1 MAAHIGAPA
10 RPQPLV
16 AARSSS
22 PKNADELCALLR
34 AARAAWP
41 ASPGAEP
48 APYAPILKAVEKARK
63 DLRQRKAG
71 AVYAKLLRELDA
83 PHVLLRAPRRNST
96 PTTKATLT
104 STPGRSAALRRGGR
118 AAYVPSFLMNLL
130 DLADCPA
137 TRLFLARPECFH
149 FESDFLLMP
158 NPAYYDYDAAVESP
172 AGYARKVLRRGLGF
186 GLVAW
191 FVHPELRKR
200 ARFFRCHPDLRVAS
214 RLIGDAAPPS
224 PRRPP
229 SPGSFRQRSDSYAPP
244 SPRRGVPSPP
254 SPSGRPRTG
263 SFDYAVVSK
272 PPPPAPVLLGS
283 PSFVAR
289 RAAASPRAPSPR
301 NAPAT
306 PTTAARPLAPA
317 TPTKLAESPVYVGD
331 VLGSSADAVPYLY
344 DDSDLRPEHASKLEA
359 LETAIRLHVRTT
371 YGHAAARALRAD
383 GIYFHRQHALYSEPD
398 RAWTFTAHTH
408 VAIGRARTPAC
419 YCHSA
424 TLGDVVARLR
434 APPSA
439 ATPPLELLNMPRD
452 ADALAEARRRLVDAG
467 FWVSRTLSPQDLAF
481 EDLLAAVAA
490 SRAAPPLV

>member
-137 TRLFLARPECFH
+137 TRLFLARPECFL

-158 NPAYYDYDAAVESP
+158 NPAYYDYDAAVASP
-172 AGYARKVLRRGLGF
+172 AGYARKVLRKGLGF

-191 FVHPELRKR
+191 YVHPELRKR

-214 RLIGDAAPPS
+214 RLIGEAAPPS
-224 PRRPP
+224 PL
-229 SPGSFRQRSDSYAPP
+229 P

-272 PPPPAPVLLGS
+272 PPPAPILLGS

-306 PTTAARPLAPA
+306 PTTAARPPAP
-317 TPTKLAESPVYVGD
+317 KVESPVYVGD

-371 YGHAAARALRAD
+371 YGHAAARALLAD

-398 RAWTFTAHTH
+398 RAWTH
-408 VAIGRARTPAC
+408 VAVR
-419 YCHSA
+419 HSHF
-424 TLGDVVARLR
+424 TV
-434 APPSA
+434 PKTS
-439 ATPPLELLNMPRD
+439 T
-452 ADALAEARRRLVDAG
+452 
-467 FWVSRTLSPQDLAF
+467 SST
-481 EDLLAAVAA
+481 
-490 SRAAPPLV
+490 

>member
-10 RPQPLV
+10 RSQPLV

-34 AARAAWP
+34 SARTAWP
-41 ASPGAEP
+41 ASTGAEP

-96 PTTKATLT
+96 PATKATLT

-137 TRLFLARPECFH
+137 TRLFLARPECFC

-158 NPAYYDYDAAVESP
+158 NPAYYDYDAAVQSP
-172 AGYARKVLRRGLGF
+172 ASYARKVLRRGLGF

-214 RLIGDAAPPS
+214 RLIGEAAPPS
-224 PRRPP
+224 PL
-229 SPGSFRQRSDSYAPP
+229 P

-254 SPSGRPRTG
+254 STPTGRPRTG
-263 SFDYAVVSK
+263 SYDYTMK
-272 PPPPAPVLLGS
+272 PPPPAPILLGS

-306 PTTAARPLAPA
+306 PTAAARPPAPT
-317 TPTKLAESPVYVGD
+317 TPAKLVEAPVYVGD

-398 RAWTFTAHTH
+398 RAWTH
-408 VAIGRARTPAC
+408 VAVR
-419 YCHSA
+419 HSHF
-424 TLGDVVARLR
+424 TV
-434 APPSA
+434 PKTS
-439 ATPPLELLNMPRD
+439 T
-452 ADALAEARRRLVDAG
+452 
-467 FWVSRTLSPQDLAF
+467 
-481 EDLLAAVAA
+481 A
-490 SRAAPPLV
+490 ST

>member
-1 MAAHIGAPA
+1 MAAHVGAPA

-16 AARSSS
+16 AARNPS
-22 PKNADELCALLR
+22 PRHDADELCSLLR
-34 AARAAWP
+34 AARVAWP
-41 ASPGAEP
+41 ASTGAEP

-137 TRLFLARPECFH
+137 TRLFLARPECFI

-158 NPAYYDYDAAVESP
+158 NPAYYDYDAAVQSP
-172 AGYARKVLRRGLGF
+172 ASYARKVLRRGLGF

-214 RLIGDAAPPS
+214 RLIGEAAPPS
-224 PRRPP
+224 PL
-229 SPGSFRQRSDSYAPP
+229 P

-254 SPSGRPRTG
+254 STPTGRPRTG
-263 SFDYAVVSK
+263 SYDYTMK
-272 PPPPAPVLLGS
+272 PPPPAPILLGS

-301 NAPAT
+301 NAPAS
-306 PTTAARPLAPA
+306 PTARAAASQRVPRNAPA
-317 TPTKLAESPVYVGD
+317 TPPAAARTPAPKTPAKLVEAPVYVGD

-398 RAWTFTAHTH
+398 RAWTFTAHAH

-424 TLGDVVARLR
+424 TLSDVVARLR

-481 EDLLAAVAA
+481 EDLLEAAT
-490 SRAAPPLV
+490 RAPLV

>member
-16 AARSSS
+16 AARSRST
-22 PKNADELCALLR
+22 NDAEELCALLR
-34 AARAAWP
+34 AARTAWP
-41 ASPGAEP
+41 ASTGAEP

-137 TRLFLARPECFH
+137 TRLFLARPECFL

-158 NPAYYDYDAAVESP
+158 NPAYYDYDAAVQSP
-172 AGYARKVLRRGLGF
+172 ASYARKVLRRGLGF

-214 RLIGDAAPPS
+214 RLIGEAAPPS
-224 PRRPP
+224 PL
-229 SPGSFRQRSDSYAPP
+229 P

-254 SPSGRPRTG
+254 STPTGRPRTG
-263 SFDYAVVSK
+263 SYDYTMK
-272 PPPPAPVLLGS
+272 PPPPAPILLGS

-301 NAPAT
+301 NAPASPTARAAASQRVPRNAPAT
-306 PTTAARPLAPA
+306 PTTAARPPAPEA
-317 TPTKLAESPVYVGD
+317 TPAKLVEAPVYVGD

-359 LETAIRLHVRTT
+359 LETGIRLHVRTT
-371 YGHAAARALRAD
+371 YGHVAARALRAD

-398 RAWTFTAHTH
+398 RAWTFTAHAH

-481 EDLLAAVAA
+481 EDLLEAAT
-490 SRAAPPLV
+490 RAPLV

>member
-158 NPAYYDYDAAVESP
+158 NPAYYDYEAAVQSP
-172 AGYARKVLRRGLGF
+172 AAYARKVLRRGLGF

-191 FVHPELRKR
+191 YVHPELRKR

-224 PRRPP
+224 PL
-229 SPGSFRQRSDSYAPP
+229 P

-306 PTTAARPLAPA
+306 PTAAARPLAPA

-371 YGHAAARALRAD
+371 YGSIASRALRAD
-383 GIYFHRQHALYSEPD
+383 GVYFHRQHALYSEPD
-398 RAWTFTAHTH
+398 RAWTFTAHVH

-424 TLGDVVARLR
+424 TLGDVVKRLR

-439 ATPPLELLNMPRD
+439 ATPPLELLNVPCEPEARD
-452 ADALAEARRRLVDAG
+452 EARRRLVDAG

-481 EDLLAAVAA
+481 EDLLEAAT
-490 SRAAPPLV
+490 RAPLV

>member
-1 MAAHIGAPA
+1 V
-10 RPQPLV
+10 Q
-16 AARSSS
+16 S
-22 PKNADELCALLR
+22 
-34 AARAAWP
+34 P
-41 ASPGAEP
+41 AS
-48 APYAPILKAVEKARK
+48 
-63 DLRQRKAG
+63 
-71 AVYAKLLRELDA
+71 
-83 PHVLLRAPRRNST
+83 
-96 PTTKATLT
+96 
-104 STPGRSAALRRGGR
+104 
-118 AAYVPSFLMNLL
+118 
-130 DLADCPA
+130 
-137 TRLFLARPECFH
+137 
-149 FESDFLLMP
+149 
-158 NPAYYDYDAAVESP
+158 
-172 AGYARKVLRRGLGF
+172 YARKVLRRGLGF

-191 FVHPELRKR
+191 YVHPELRKR

-214 RLIGDAAPPS
+214 RLIGEAAPPS
-224 PRRPP
+224 PL
-229 SPGSFRQRSDSYAPP
+229 P

-272 PPPPAPVLLGS
+272 PPPAPILLGS

-306 PTTAARPLAPA
+306 PTAAARPLAPKA
-317 TPTKLAESPVYVGD
+317 TPTKLVESPVYVGD

-481 EDLLAAVAA
+481 EDLLEAAT
-490 SRAAPPLV
+490 RAPLV

>member
-16 AARSSS
+16 AARSRS
-22 PKNADELCALLR
+22 PRHDADELCALLR
-34 AARAAWP
+34 AARTAWP
-41 ASPGAEP
+41 AAAAQNP
-48 APYAPILKAVEKARK
+48 APYAPILRAVEKARK

-158 NPAYYDYDAAVESP
+158 NPAYYDYDAAVQSP
-172 AGYARKVLRRGLGF
+172 ASYARKVLRRGLGF

-224 PRRPP
+224 PL
-229 SPGSFRQRSDSYAPP
+229 P

-254 SPSGRPRTG
+254 STPTGRPRTG
-263 SFDYAVVSK
+263 SYDYTMK
-272 PPPPAPVLLGS
+272 PPPPAPILLGS

-306 PTTAARPLAPA
+306 PTAAARPLAPKG
-317 TPTKLAESPVYVGD
+317 TPAKLVEAPVYVGD

-383 GIYFHRQHALYSEPD
+383 GVYFHRQHALYSEPD
-398 RAWTFTAHTH
+398 RAWTFTAHAH

-424 TLGDVVARLR
+424 TLSDVVARLR

-481 EDLLAAVAA
+481 EDLLEAAT
-490 SRAAPPLV
+490 RAPLV